1 MNTLGSAVPLV
12 EAPTTATVFGANN
25 GPNCSNMSWL
35 ICARST
41 VWVVIGRC
49 ERKVDWSIQHSPF
62 TIHHSRLCEYEAD
75 IHRNRPDFGNDQ
87 WVDIRLLDIVSV
99 IHQ

>member
-41 VWVVIGRC
+41 VWVVIGWC
-49 ERKVDWSIQHSPF
+49 ERKADWS
-62 TIHHSRLCEYEAD
+62 IHHSRLCEYEAG
-75 IHRNRPDFGNDQ
+75 IHCNRPDFGNDQ
-87 WVDIRLLDIVSV
+87 WVDIRLPDIVSV